1 MCVSVRFGFAA
12 VVQKTG
18 SVLTDFE
25 KELCDRTW
33 KFLSAFLK
41 KKKKKKAKE
50 RVDTVTCEQCSSC
63 RTFGFVFIVCVHRS
77 GISHMCVSE
86 QRLPRNLCGAI
97 FAECAGELSKGSRKH
112 IV

>member
-1 MCVSVRFGFAA
+1 MEVLVSVLQNKTK
-12 VVQKTG
+12 QKK
-18 SVLTDFE
+18 S
-25 KELCDRTW
+25 
-33 KFLSAFLK
+33 
-41 KKKKKKAKE
+41 KE
-50 RVDTVTCEQCSSC
+50 RVDTVTCERCSSC